1 MQQLFSEFKPN
12 TAAEWKA
19 RIIKDLKGEA
29 FESLVWKNENGI
41 DILPFYTPED
51 LTEQYQP
58 AFTHADWE
66 ICVNANRND
75 QKELNIQL
83 LRQLNNG
90 ATAIALNCEGLD
102 PAVALR
108 DVALNFIKSTFYA
121 APGELP
127 ALDAWLAK
135 QHDLSR
141 LECCLFPL
149 KLESEKDLE
158 QWLQATEKYK
168 TLQNVKTACF
178 DALSFHNLNC
188 HAYYEVAVILSGL
201 NEFLNKFSEKNS
213 MPVAPF
219 VVKTGVSS
227 DYFIQIAK
235 LRAIRR
241 LWNTLKAEYGISN
254 ELYVIV
260 ETSLTNK
267 TISDSYN
274 NLLRTT
280 IESMAAVS
288 GGCNELLVT
297 AFDALFPVNQSLSER
312 MAVNQQLILKEE
324 SYLDKMADIAC
335 GSYYIESITD
345 AIASKALETMKR
357 FENEGGYFKCLE
369 KKIFSNEITLQA
381 ADKAGLINTHKQISI
396 GVNKFRNEK
405 ETIQI
410 PAIQLEELKHL
421 ALNNPVLNFEL
432 ENYFK

>member
-29 FESLVWKNENGI
+29 FESLVWKNENGM

-51 LTEQYQP
+51 LKEQYQP

-66 ICVNANRND
+66 ICVHAKPGN
-75 QKELNIQL
+75 QKELNTNL

-90 ATAIALNCEGLD
+90 ATAISLSCEGLD
-102 PAVALR
+102 EEVALR

-121 APGELP
+121 SPGELTG
-127 ALDAWLAK
+127 LDAWLIK
-135 QHDLSR
+135 HHDLSR
-141 LECCLFPL
+141 LECSLFAR
-149 KLESEKDLE
+149 KLENESDLE
-158 QWLQATEKYK
+158 NWLHATQKY
-168 TLQNVKTACF
+168 TSLQGVKTACF
-178 DALSFHNLNC
+178 DALFFHNLNC

-201 NEFLNKFSEKNS
+201 NEFLNKYSENNNL
-213 MPVAPF
+213 PVAPF
-219 VVKTGVSS
+219 VVKTGVNS
-227 DYFIQIAK
+227 DYFMQIAK

-241 LWNTLKAEYGISN
+241 LWNILKAEYGISN

-267 TISDSYN
+267 SISDSYN

-297 AFDALFPVNQSLSER
+297 NFDLLFPVNLKLSER

-345 AIASKALETMKR
+345 AIASKALETLKR

-381 ADKAGLINTHKQISI
+381 ADKAGLVNTHKQVSI

-405 ETIQI
+405 ETIRI
-410 PAIQLEELKHL
+410 DATKLEELKHL
-421 ALNNPVLNFEL
+421 AINNPVLNFEL
-432 ENYFK
+432 EHYFK